1 MPNSYLAIL
10 EETLAI
16 LEQGYYKKGLKKI
29 RLKLT
34 RDQME
39 EAHVF
44 LPEDIPA
51 LESRAADPE
60 ISPEQETGRCAF
72 SCVNRDSF
80 GLAVERINELE
91 KGLPGNAGI
100 RKTAWTADLKGK
112 RVLVLNLAN
121 PVNPGGGVRR
131 GARAQEEDLCRKSSL
146 LVSVEGKQAAP
157 YYEYNRKLDTYMG
170 SDAVIIHPQV
180 EIIRDEDYELMRET
194 VVTAVMTCAAPMI
207 TYGLEGMNQE
217 EYQTM
222 VKNRITGMLKVA
234 AFCGYRNLVLGA
246 FGCGAFRNDAHVV
259 SDLFVEAIKTF
270 SFKDKKTDDWFDRID
285 FAVWDRSLSQYNY
298 REFDRNF
305 NHLNSEAASGCP
317 EGSTMSLSASSD
329 SNGNMSA
336 SSDSSTMSTSASW
349 DSSASAPASSRP
361 PVLFWHEYGENGIF
375 SNWYQ
380 RSFIV
385 DDVEYLHVEQYMM
398 AQKALLFHDEEIY
411 RKIMETSSPSKCKAL
426 GKEVRGFDSEVWN
439 AHKFEIVRTAVYA
452 KFEQHPDLLEM
463 LLATGDAVMAE
474 ASPKDHIWGIGLD
487 AEEALKRDPAAW
499 PGENLL
505 GKALMAVREELR
517 KEVDRE

>member
-1 MPNSYLAIL
+1 MPYSYLAIL

-39 EAHVF
+39 EAQVF
-44 LPEDIPA
+44 LPEDIPT
-51 LESRAADPE
+51 LENRAADFDD
-60 ISPEQETGRCAF
+60 SPKPETGRCAF

-80 GLAVERINELE
+80 GLAVERIHELE
-91 KGLPGNAGI
+91 KGLASNAGI
-100 RKTAWTADLKGK
+100 RKTAGTAGRTGQ

-207 TYGLEGMNQE
+207 TYGLEGMTQE

-259 SDLFVEAIKTF
+259 SDLFREAIKTF
-270 SFKDKKTDDWFDRID
+270 SFKDKNIDDWFDRID

-317 EGSTMSLSASSD
+317 DGGPGSMSAPSDGSAESASV
-329 SNGNMSA
+329 
-336 SSDSSTMSTSASW
+336 
-349 DSSASAPASSRP
+349 SSRP
-361 PVLFWHEYGENGIF
+361 PVFFWHEYGENGIF

-411 RKIMETSSPSKCKAL
+411 RRIMETSSPSKCKAL
-426 GKEVRGFDSEVWN
+426 GKEVRGFDSEIWN

-463 LLATGDAVMAE
+463 LLVTGDAVMAE
-474 ASPKDHIWGIGLD
+474 ASPKDHIWGIGLG
-487 AEEALKRDPAAW
+487 AEEAMKRDPAAW

-517 KEVDRE
+517 KEADEEWRKTTDGE

>member
-51 LESRAADPE
+51 LESCAADPE
-60 ISPEQETGRCAF
+60 ISPEQETGKCAF

-91 KGLPGNAGI
+91 KGLSGNAGI
-100 RKTAWTADLKGK
+100 RKTVGTADLKGK

-207 TYGLEGMNQE
+207 TYGLEGMTQE

-234 AFCGYRNLVLGA
+234 A
-246 FGCGAFRNDAHVV
+246 
-259 SDLFVEAIKTF
+259 
-270 SFKDKKTDDWFDRID
+270 
-285 FAVWDRSLSQYNY
+285 
-298 REFDRNF
+298 
-305 NHLNSEAASGCP
+305 
-317 EGSTMSLSASSD
+317 
-329 SNGNMSA
+329 
-336 SSDSSTMSTSASW
+336 
-349 DSSASAPASSRP
+349 
-361 PVLFWHEYGENGIF
+361 
-375 SNWYQ
+375 
-380 RSFIV
+380 
-385 DDVEYLHVEQYMM
+385 
-398 AQKALLFHDEEIY
+398 
-411 RKIMETSSPSKCKAL
+411 
-426 GKEVRGFDSEVWN
+426 
-439 AHKFEIVRTAVYA
+439 
-452 KFEQHPDLLEM
+452 
-463 LLATGDAVMAE
+463 
-474 ASPKDHIWGIGLD
+474 
-487 AEEALKRDPAAW
+487 
-499 PGENLL
+499 
-505 GKALMAVREELR
+505 
-517 KEVDRE
+517 